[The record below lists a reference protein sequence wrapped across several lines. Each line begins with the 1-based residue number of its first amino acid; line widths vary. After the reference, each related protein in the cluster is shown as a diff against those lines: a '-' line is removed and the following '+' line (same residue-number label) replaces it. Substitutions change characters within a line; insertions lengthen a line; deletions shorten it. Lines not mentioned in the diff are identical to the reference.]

1 MTLGIFD
8 SGEGGY
14 NLLRYARLRNNRDDV
29 IFLCDRANSPYG
41 TKRDYELRHIVTE
54 NIATLKRMGADK
66 IIIAC
71 CTACTVYRELTDTED
86 VYPILGLAARVA
98 ERVSKREVAV
108 IATGATVRSGEFA
121 RQIRSRVVREI
132 EAQPLVAMI
141 DGGARDG
148 DIPREVTD
156 YLDGLVTRAEGA
168 DTLVL
173 GCTHFSS
180 VKEYLKRIG
189 RQHGIERIVDA
200 AEVGAMLTERVITED
215 GVGTDYVFITK
226 NARA

>member
-14 NLLRYARLRNNRDDV
+14 NLLRHARLRNNRDDV

-41 TKRDYELRHIVTE
+41 TKREYELRHIVEE
-54 NIATLKRMGADK
+54 NIATLKRMGAEK

-71 CTACTVYRELTDTED
+71 CTACTVYRDLADTEE

-121 RQIRSRVVREI
+121 RQINGRRVRQI
-132 EAQPLVAMI
+132 EAQPLVSMI
-141 DGGARDG
+141 DGGVRDG
-148 DIPREVTD
+148 DMPREASE
-156 YLDGLVTRAEGA
+156 YLDRLVTRAEGA

-180 VKEYLKRIG
+180 VKEYLRRVG
-189 RQHGIERIVDA
+189 RRHGIERIVDA
-200 AEVGAMLTERVITED
+200 AAVGATLAERAITDEGD
-215 GVGTDYVFITK
+215 GTDYVFITK
-226 NARA
+226 RRA